1 IGEAVVDD
9 QGNWSVTPE
18 QPLADGG
25 HTITTEITRPDG
37 SQTSSDTSLV
47 VDTSAEPQPEPQP
60 QPQPQPE
67 PEPEPQPEPEP
78 EPQPQPEPEP
88 QPGTPPFM
96 TDDEGNPI
104 ADGATTSDNTP
115 TFGGS
120 GEQPGAQV

>member
-1 IGEAVVDD
+1 
-9 QGNWSVTPE
+9 
-18 QPLADGG
+18 

-60 QPQPQPE
+60 E
-67 PEPEPQPEPEP
+67 PEPEPQ
-78 EPQPQPEPEP
+78 PEP

-120 GEQPGAQV
+120 GEQPGAQVVIRDGDT